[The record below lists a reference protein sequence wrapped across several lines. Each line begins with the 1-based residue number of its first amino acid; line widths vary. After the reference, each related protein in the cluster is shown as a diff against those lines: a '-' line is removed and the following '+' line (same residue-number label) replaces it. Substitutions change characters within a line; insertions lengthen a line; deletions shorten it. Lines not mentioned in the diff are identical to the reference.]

1 MTNGRATGRAP
12 RKDARRNYDRL
23 LTAARAAFG
32 EQGVGTSL
40 NDIARRAGVGNVTL
54 YRHFPTRQALL
65 EALLGESLRGL
76 RVRSD
81 ALLTAA
87 MPGDALARWFE
98 AAVEHAMTYRGLVD
112 ALVDSLAD
120 PESDL
125 HASCQAMKAGGAQL
139 LRAPSRPEP
148 SGRTSTTPRSSRSSR
163 RSPGP
168 WNEHLGTASRSWP
181 SCSTGSAPLR
191 DPYAV
196 AAAPQDEIRI
206 GSCL

>member
-1 MTNGRATGRAP
+1 MTNGRVTGRVP
-12 RKDARRNYDRL
+12 RKDARRNYERL
-23 LTAARAAFG
+23 LTAARAAFT
-32 EQGVGTSL
+32 EQGVGASL

-139 LRAPSRPEP
+139 LVRAQQAGAVRPDVSASALFSLVAAVAWAVERAPEDREQILAVLFDGLRP
-148 SGRTSTTPRSSRSSR
+148 
-163 RSPGP
+163 
-168 WNEHLGTASRSWP
+168 A
-181 SCSTGSAPLR
+181 R
-191 DPYAV
+191 DPVRGDGGA
-196 AAAPQDEIRI
+196 
-206 GSCL
+206 